1 MAAEISP
8 TARAKMNLML
18 GELHGLVAQF
28 QERFLGDA
36 DEDQS
41 APSLSARALA
51 LYRARRAR
59 TASFDGHG
67 DLFGEPA
74 WDILLDLFIARE
86 AGRRVS
92 VSSACIAADVP
103 ATTALRWLSALEQRG
118 LVERQADPIDGRRV
132 HVGLSEAAVIMMER
146 WLASWA

>member
-1 MAAEISP
+1 MTAEGSP
-8 TARAKMNLML
+8 AARAKMNLML
-18 GELHGLVAQF
+18 SELQGLVAQF
-28 QERFLGDA
+28 QERFHNAA
-36 DEDQS
+36 DQDE
-41 APSLSARALA
+41 APSPSTRALA

-59 TASFDGHG
+59 AASFGGHG

-103 ATTALRWLSALEQRG
+103 ATTALRWLAILERRG
-118 LVERQADPIDGRRV
+118 LVERRADPIDGRRV
-132 HVGLSEAAVIMMER
+132 YVDLSEDAFTMMKR

>member
-1 MAAEISP
+1 MAAEGSP
-8 TARAKMNLML
+8 AARAKMNLML
-18 GELHGLVAQF
+18 SELQGLVAQF
-28 QERFLGDA
+28 QERFHQDA
-36 DEDQS
+36 DQDQAS
-41 APSLSARALA
+41 SPSTRALA

-59 TASFDGHG
+59 AASFGGHG

-146 WLASWA
+146 WLASWT